1 MSACK
6 APARA
11 PIAPARTE
19 LRGYQRRAIEA
30 ARKAYREGARA
41 LLLVSPTGS
50 GKTTIAA
57 EIMRKPA
64 LAGGGLFLAHRDE
77 LITQARARMLA
88 EGFDRVGIVAAGYE
102 PDPGAAVQV
111 AMTPTLLARD
121 PATWPRARVVV
132 LDEAH
137 HAAAEGASAILRH
150 YRETSGP
157 DAVLVGL
164 TATPERTDGRALG
177 IDDGGVFDSLI
188 QVAQVREL
196 QALGHLVPVVTLRPP
211 SPQGE
216 LAARPV
222 DAYLEHCPGERAF
235 VFCSHGAHARRTAAE
250 FLEQGVPAA
259 VIDERTKPDARR
271 AILEAFRAGEILALC
286 NVYTMTEGVDVPA
299 ASVVILARGCGSAA
313 MFMQMGGRAMRPS
326 LATGKTRMLLI
337 DLRGAVYQ
345 HGLLEADRIYSLSGK
360 AIALAGD
367 GEQPLALATCKA
379 CGACFEAGP
388 RECPR
393 CKATAPPL
401 KMPKVKAAL
410 LGTIGR
416 IATKD
421 EKRAAFSGFI
431 ATAKERGYNPHWA
444 SHQYRNMFGVW
455 PVGVR

>member
-1 MSACK
+1 MSCRV
-6 APARA
+6 PPSPHTTLRPYQVRA
-11 PIAPARTE
+11 VA
-19 LRGYQRRAIEA
+19 A
-30 ARKAYREGARA
+30 ARQAYREGSRA

-64 LAGGGLFLAHRDE
+64 QAGGGLFLAHRDE

-88 EGFDRVGIVAAGYE
+88 EGFERVGIVAAGYE

-121 PATWPRARVVV
+121 PSTWPLARVVV

-137 HAAAEGASAILRH
+137 HAAADETARILRH
-150 YRETSGP
+150 YRDTSGP

-177 IDDGGVFDSLI
+177 LDAGGIFDALI
-188 QVAQVREL
+188 QVATVREL

-211 SPQGE
+211 APQDE

-222 DAYLEHCPGERAF
+222 DAYLEHCSGERAF
-235 VFCSHGAHARRTAAE
+235 VFCSHGAHARAAAAE
-250 FLEQGVPAA
+250 FTAGGVPAA
-259 VIDERTKPDARR
+259 VIDERTRPDARR
-271 AILEAFRAGEILALC
+271 AILDAFRAGEILALC

-313 MFMQMGGRAMRPS
+313 MFMQMGGRAMRPFE
-326 LATGKTRMLLI
+326 GKTRMLLI

-345 HGLLEADRIYSLSGK
+345 HGLLEADRVYSLSGK

-401 KMPKVKAAL
+401 KMPKVKAAN

-421 EKRAAFSGFI
+421 EKRAAFAGFI

-444 SHQYRNMFGVW
+444 SHQYRSMFGRW